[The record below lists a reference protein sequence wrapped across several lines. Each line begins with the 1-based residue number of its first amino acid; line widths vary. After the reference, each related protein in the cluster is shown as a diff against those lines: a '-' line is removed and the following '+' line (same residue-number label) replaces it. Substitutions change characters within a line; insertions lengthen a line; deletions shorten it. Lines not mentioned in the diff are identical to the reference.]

1 MEEDPALYASFSE
14 MLKQTIDAYR
24 AKRMSEKEY
33 LSKVVDL
40 AEQAAGKPHRAE
52 APAPI
57 RDDPAAQAFFGAM
70 REMPALKDA
79 PEDAAALVA
88 RDLAD
93 IIRKRLIVRFWAN
106 DDEQKALRNALDDY
120 LFDMAPDHGLE
131 VSHEAIDALVDTVL
145 RIAKA
150 QFPR

>member
-1 MEEDPALYASFSE
+1 
-14 MLKQTIDAYR
+14 
-24 AKRMSEKEY
+24 
-33 LSKVVDL
+33 
-40 AEQAAGKPHRAE
+40 
-52 APAPI
+52 
-57 RDDPAAQAFFGAM
+57 M